1 MRTSSFLWSYFRR
14 YSVWG
19 GIALVA
25 IVIYAL
31 AFAGAVSLLEPM
43 FGDVLQRPDAAP
55 SLSAPADSDGG
66 TFSAVNLKRL
76 LSDGYESLKTRF
88 EIDSNSVVY
97 FVPIL
102 FVIVLLI
109 RSLAAFVS
117 GYAFQ
122 RIGLGMTTDMRNRL
136 FQRIVGQSSRFHAR
150 HTSAELI
157 SRVVN
162 DVSVMQNA
170 VSTRILDL
178 FRESVTLFFL
188 IYMLLSTDL
197 KLGLTCLVIAPAF
210 AYLLFRFGKGMR
222 STSLRS
228 QERMADLTMLLSEA
242 TRGHQVVQA
251 FDMEDFEYQRFKQ
264 ATRRHLSVRL
274 RAQVLNHASGPV
286 VETLAALG
294 LAAFLVYAGRAIRA
308 SAIDPAT
315 MVAFLF
321 NLVVLYDPLRKLN
334 KVNLIVQEALA
345 AVRRVRDLLLE
356 PNAIREAVGG
366 LEHGTLGDSI
376 AFEGVTFSYRDQPV
390 LNEVDLV
397 IPRGETVALV
407 GPSGAGKSTLVNL
420 LPRFFDPGSGRVTVD
435 GIDIR
440 ELSLKS
446 LRALVGIVG
455 QDTVLFNDSVR
466 NNIAYGRSDL
476 PLDTVRDA
484 ASAAY
489 ADDFIMELPDGYDTR
504 IGEGGSQL
512 SGGQRQRLAIARAL
526 LKNAPILILDE
537 ATSHLDTESELLV
550 QKALTNLMAGRTTL
564 VIAHR
569 LSTVVSA
576 DRIVVMENGRVSE
589 VGTHEEL
596 LERGGTYR
604 RFYDIQFKI

>member
-1 MRTSSFLWSYFRR
+1 MTTSSFLWGYFRR
-14 YSVWG
+14 YSAWG
-19 GIALVA
+19 GVAAVA
-25 IVIYAL
+25 ILVYAMS
-31 AFAGAVSLLEPM
+31 FAAAVSLLEPM
-43 FGDVLQRPDAAP
+43 FGDVLQRPEDTPSIAANE
-55 SLSAPADSDGG
+55 DSSD
-66 TFSAVNLKRL
+66 SRSVANLKRL
-76 LSDGYESLKTRF
+76 LRDGYESLERRF
-88 EIDSNSVVY
+88 EIDSETVVY

-109 RSLAAFVS
+109 RSLASFVS

-122 RIGLGMTTDMRNRL
+122 RIGLGMTTDMRNHL
-136 FQRIVGQSSRFHAR
+136 FRRIVGQSSRFHAR
-150 HTSAELI
+150 HSSAELI

-188 IYMLLSTDL
+188 VYMLLSTDL
-197 KLGLTCLVIAPAF
+197 RLALICLVTTPLFLYA
-210 AYLLFRFGKGMR
+210 LFRFGKGMR
-222 STSLRS
+222 STSQRS

-251 FDMEDFEYQRFKQ
+251 FDMEDFEYQRFKL

-274 RAQVLNHASGPV
+274 RAQVLSHASGPV
-286 VETLAALG
+286 VEALAAIG
-294 LAAFLVYAGRAIRA
+294 LAAFLIYAGRAIRTG
-308 SAIDPAT
+308 AIDPAT
-315 MVAFLF
+315 MVAFMF
-321 NLVVLYDPLRKLN
+321 NLVVLYDPVRKLN

-345 AVRRVRDLLLE
+345 AVRRVRDLIRE
-356 PNAIREAVGG
+356 PNAIAQAVGARRHEALTEG
-366 LEHGTLGDSI
+366 V
-376 AFEGVTFSYRDQPV
+376 AFEGVTFAYRDQAV
-390 LNEVDLV
+390 LSEVDLR
-397 IPRGETVALV
+397 IPLGETVALV

-420 LPRFFDPGSGRVTVD
+420 LPRFFDPDSGCVTVD

-440 ELSLKS
+440 ELTLKS
-446 LRALVGIVG
+446 LRGLVGIVT
-455 QDTVLFNDSVR
+455 QDTVLFDDSVR

-476 PLDTVRDA
+476 PLETVRKA

-489 ADDFIMELPDGYDTR
+489 ADDFIMELPEGYDTR

-512 SGGQRQRLAIARAL
+512 SGGQRQRMSIARAL

-550 QKALTNLMAGRTTL
+550 QKALSNLMAGRTTL

-576 DRIVVMENGRVSE
+576 DRIVVMEGGRISE
-589 VGTHEEL
+589 IGTHREL

-604 RFYDIQFKI
+604 RFYDIQFDI